1 MQVNQGWK
9 GNRATPWLRVCKQG
23 WVAIAATIFSAAA
36 LAVTALIYSLRARHV
51 TSVDEDAYISLRYA
65 RNLIEGRGLVFN
77 PGGEGVEGI
86 TNLLWTLILAGGSWV
101 SGLELPE
108 LAVGLGILCGALVA
122 PIAYLW
128 SYRELAGLMSS
139 RWATS
144 CTALVAPLLVV
155 IAPGFAFYSA
165 SGLEVPLFA
174 LLVTGGLCALSQAK
188 SRAALMSGS
197 ALYWDWRR

>member
-9 GNRATPWLRVCKQG
+9 GNRDTPWLRVCKQG

-86 TNLLWTLILAGGSWV
+86 TNLLWTLILAGGSWL
-101 SGLELPE
+101 SGLELPTVA
-108 LAVGLGILCGALVA
+108 LVLGILTGGLTLLVS
-122 PIAYLW
+122 YLW
-128 SYRELAGLMSS
+128 CMRVMAACGLERSV
-139 RWATS
+139 A
-144 CTALVAPLLVV
+144 ALIAVAAPLLLVL
-155 IAPGFAFYSA
+155 APG
-165 SGLEVPLFA
+165 
-174 LLVTGGLCALSQAK
+174 
-188 SRAALMSGS
+188 
-197 ALYWDWRR
+197 